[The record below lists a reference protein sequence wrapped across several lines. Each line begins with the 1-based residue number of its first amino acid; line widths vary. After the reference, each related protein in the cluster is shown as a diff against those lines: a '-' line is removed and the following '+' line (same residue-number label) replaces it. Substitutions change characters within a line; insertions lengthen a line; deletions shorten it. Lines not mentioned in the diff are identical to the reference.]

1 MQTIN
6 DVSKI
11 WKTVQRKFIFI
22 WNVRWESSIHFI
34 QLSIVIDKKILVF
47 SHEIVFIEIEA
58 ALLSVT
64 MRERAMAFAATI

>member
-47 SHEIVFIEIEA
+47 SHEIVFTEIEA